1 MKKKL
6 ALAFLLAA
14 AGGAFLFGAGSPSIL
29 SPQPPAPAVA
39 APPPAKASRVAA
51 KPPASKGAKAETYEV
66 RGRIIKV
73 YPADK
78 ARKTAEWIV
87 VLVGKKRLSVV
98 VYAGTS
104 IKDGKGAR
112 LGPATLKAGESVD
125 LSYRQKGKARTA
137 LSIRV

>member
-1 MKKKL
+1 MKKKPI
-6 ALAFLLAA
+6 LAFLLTA
-14 AGGAFLFGAGSPSIL
+14 AGSAFLFGAGTPSIL
-29 SPQPPAPAVA
+29 SPQPPAPALA
-39 APPPAKASRVAA
+39 APLPAKASRVAA
-51 KPPASKGAKAETYEV
+51 KSPASKGAKAETFEV
-66 RGRIIKV
+66 RGKILKV

-78 ARKTAEWIV
+78 AKKTAEWIV
-87 VLVGKKRLSVV
+87 VLVGKKRLGVV

-112 LGPATLKAGESVD
+112 LAPAMLKAGESVD